1 MRRSEREVIDK
12 SVIDEILSKSS
23 ICRLGFAFD
32 KVPYIVPVNY
42 GYRENKIYI
51 HSAPKGE
58 KIELIKKCKTVCFEI
73 ELESEV
79 MKDKLACNWTTH
91 YRSIIGYGTIK
102 IITDEAEKIK
112 GMDII
117 MAQHGGLEK
126 NKFSTGSL
134 SRMVIL
140 ELEID
145 RLTAKQAG
153 EWG

>member
-1 MRRSEREVIDK
+1 MRRSEREITDKAVIE
-12 SVIDEILSKSS
+12 EILSQASV
-23 ICRLGFAFD
+23 CRLGFAFD
-32 KVPYIVPVNY
+32 NIPYIVPVNY

-58 KIELIKKCKTVCFEI
+58 KIELIKNCKTVCFEI

-79 MKDKLACNWTTH
+79 MKDEIACKWTTR

-102 IITDEAEKIK
+102 IITDKEGKTR

-117 MAQHGGLEK
+117 MAHYGGPEK
-126 NKFSTGSL
+126 NTYNSSFE
-134 SRMVIL
+134 RMVIL

-153 EWG
+153 EW

>member
-1 MRRSEREVIDK
+1 MRRSEREVADK
-12 SVIDEILSKSS
+12 AIIEKILCQAS

-32 KVPYIVPVNY
+32 NVPYIVPVNY

-58 KIELIKKCKTVCFEI
+58 KIDLIKKCKTVCFEI
-73 ELESEV
+73 ELASEV
-79 MKDKLACNWTTH
+79 LKDKLACNWTSR

-102 IITDEAEKIK
+102 IITDKAEKTR

-117 MAQHGGLEK
+117 MAQHGGPEK
-126 NKFSTGSL
+126 NEYNASFE
-134 SRMVIL
+134 RMVIL
-140 ELEID
+140 ELEIE

-153 EWG
+153 EWK

>member
-1 MRRSEREVIDK
+1 MRRSEREVTDK
-12 SVIDEILSKSS
+12 AIIEKILSQAS

-32 KVPYIVPVNY
+32 NMPYIVPVNY

-79 MKDKLACNWTTH
+79 MKDKIACNWTSR

-102 IITDEAEKIK
+102 IITDEAEKIH

-117 MAQHGGLEK
+117 MAHHGAPEK

-153 EWG
+153 EW